1 MIIGDAAHAMV
12 PFYGQGM
19 NAGLE
24 DVRVLF
30 DHIRLHPESL
40 SDALASYSAH
50 RRPDGHCINDL
61 AMRNYVEMRSSVTSK
76 AYLLRKF
83 IEESLYAYVPWLG
96 VRTMYSMVSF
106 SNIRYSEVVKKARRQ
121 KVWLDMTTAV
131 LGLGVVATVLGT
143 ERRTGFMKH
152 VGEVV
157 RNALQ
162 QGR

>member
-30 DHIRLHPESL
+30 DHLRLHPDSV
-40 SDALASYSAH
+40 SDALTAYSAH
-50 RRPDGHCINDL
+50 RQPDSFCINDL

-76 AYLLRKF
+76 LYLLRKF
-83 IEESLYAYVPWLG
+83 VEESLYAYVPWMG

-106 SNIRYSEVVKKARRQ
+106 SNIRYSEVVKKAKRQ
-121 KVWLDMTTAV
+121 QVWLNTTAAV
-131 LGLGVVATVLGT
+131 VGLGVVATAWGVG
-143 ERRTGFMKH
+143 RRTGFARH
-152 VGEVV
+152 VGDAVTK
-157 RNALQ
+157 ALQ
-162 QGR
+162 

>member
-30 DHIRLHPESL
+30 DHLRLHPDSL
-40 SDALASYSAH
+40 SDALASYTAH

-83 IEESLYAYVPWLG
+83 VEESLYAYVPWLG

-106 SNIRYSEVVKKARRQ
+106 SNIRYSEVVKKAKRQ
-121 KVWLDMTTAV
+121 KVWLDAAAAV
-131 LGLGVVATVLGT
+131 LGFGVVATAWKVG
-143 ERRTGFMKH
+143 RRTGVMRH
-152 VGEVV
+152 IGEVV
-157 RNALQ
+157 RKALQ
-162 QGR
+162 